1 MFVFSPGQQAVVPVW
16 GRKDD
21 YFPVHRIYCV
31 GRNYRAHDLEMGGTG
46 RSLPC
51 FFMKPADAVFPVA
64 DNDIAEIP
72 VSPDDK

>member
-31 GRNYRAHDLEMGGTG
+31 GRNYRAHDRRSGETCLGLG
-46 RSLPC
+46 RGR
-51 FFMKPADAVFPVA
+51 
-64 DNDIAEIP
+64 
-72 VSPDDK
+72 

>member
-51 FFMKPADAVFPVA
+51 FFMTPFFRLPTTTSPRSR
-64 DNDIAEIP
+64 IP
-72 VSPDDK
+72 R

>member
-31 GRNYRAHDLEMGGTG
+31 GRNYRAHDLEMGGTRTPFFRLPTTTSP
-46 RSLPC
+46 RSR
-51 FFMKPADAVFPVA
+51 
-64 DNDIAEIP
+64 IP
-72 VSPDDK
+72 R